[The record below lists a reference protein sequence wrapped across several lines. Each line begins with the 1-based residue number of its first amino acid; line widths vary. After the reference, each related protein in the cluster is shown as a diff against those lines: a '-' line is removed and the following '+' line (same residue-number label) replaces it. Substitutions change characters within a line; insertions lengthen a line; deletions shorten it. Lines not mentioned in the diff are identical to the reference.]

1 MKALKI
7 IVILFMALTATTL
20 FAQDGVNSTAKAAK
34 TNATKEIQPKTENE
48 KVVQVASSEV
58 KQNKGTLLFFLNPN
72 GYPCQQQDKIIKQ
85 SMPTISGMADVNY
98 IATTDAMS
106 RFTFNRYGVRRLPS
120 LILLDANGDISK
132 SFPPGIRSKDEILTA
147 LKSL

>member
-1 MKALKI
+1 MKALRI
-7 IVILFMALTATTL
+7 LAILFLALITTTS
-20 FAQDGVNSTAKAAK
+20 FAQDDNKSTTTAAK
-34 TNATKEIQPKTENE
+34 KAQPKVEQS
-48 KVVQVASSEV
+48 KVEQATVSEV
-58 KQNKGTLLFFLNPN
+58 KQSKGTLLFFLNPN

-85 SMPTISGMADVNY
+85 SMVTISDMADVNY

-120 LILLDANGDISK
+120 LILLDSNGDISK
-132 SFPPGIRSKDEILTA
+132 SFPPGIRDADEILTA